1 MGRGASREQGCA
13 KSVDRKYRLDYDE
26 QHLYLSHKVGRSL
39 CMLMC
44 AGLGLFLCAIGVIT
58 LVAESV
64 YEPCDLEPAEGPSPQ
79 PCCLQNWRPV
89 TCVCDLE
96 PAEGPSREPPP
107 PPPPPQTEVGPLG
120 TGSVGCAP
128 LNATGAER
136 GFVMYSAEA
145 VGTRFAGYPDTGG
158 AEHFACVA
166 WVGGLE
172 PGWRLQAGAQP
183 PIGRS
188 LAPSDVLVASF
199 EPGFGSPTLG
209 EGARE
214 ELGAAGGATFG
225 YASGDLEISRDGNTT
240 TFLVNGAAL
249 VAPPPPPPPAPPPP
263 VSSFEEAAPEAD
275 APPAMDR
282 DTFIDTYGS
291 GAGGAGGGSKPAPCR
306 SDETGC
312 VETRRVEGSEPLVP
326 WAFPGSSS
334 SAAAALKA
342 TLAAGGATTVSSS
355 AAGAGATRV
364 TASFSAGPL
373 GLISDDLEFVLSDA
387 THTTEYRASASA
399 KNLVFGDGAGR
410 NKGRLSGVRK
420 KLFEE
425 QGWSCACPS
434 DVGFVEG
441 LKCSLFCG

>member
-1 MGRGASREQGCA
+1 M
-13 KSVDRKYRLDYDE
+13 
-26 QHLYLSHKVGRSL
+26 
-39 CMLMC
+39 
-44 AGLGLFLCAIGVIT
+44 
-58 LVAESV
+58 
-64 YEPCDLEPAEGPSPQ
+64 
-79 PCCLQNWRPV
+79 
-89 TCVCDLE
+89 
-96 PAEGPSREPPP
+96 
-107 PPPPPQTEVGPLG
+107 
-120 TGSVGCAP
+120 
-128 LNATGAER
+128 
-136 GFVMYSAEA
+136 
-145 VGTRFAGYPDTGG
+145 
-158 AEHFACVA
+158 
-166 WVGGLE
+166 
-172 PGWRLQAGAQP
+172 
-183 PIGRS
+183 
-188 LAPSDVLVASF
+188 
-199 EPGFGSPTLG
+199 
-209 EGARE
+209 
-214 ELGAAGGATFG
+214 
-225 YASGDLEISRDGNTT
+225 
-240 TFLVNGAAL
+240 
-249 VAPPPPPPPAPPPP
+249 PPPPAPPPPPP

-275 APPAMDR
+275 APPPMDR